1 MGKPKIIYSAGSIA
15 SNDTAISSKGSK
27 GSVGSRTFDQ
37 STSSKRPTHKSYGQN
52 AKLHIA
58 MTTTSFDGGDY
69 LDLSTAEEFSV
80 SDAWFW
86 VFAFVD
92 LDTTTDCILAYS
104 SDNGGYI
111 GIEAGGNGIIW
122 HNNSTRDSETTIAT
136 NNTDNSSISYSFGTD
151 VEILIVST
159 VGGNNLINFHNIDG
173 ALIAT
178 NGSADG
184 ACTTWNLDRIGA
196 NSSTSTEF
204 VGELIA
210 ASFYSGSDMPPAT
223 TEFFE
228 GIGNC
233 YKQWKN

>member
-1 MGKPKIIYSAGSIA
+1 MGKPKIRYSADLIA
-15 SNDTAISSKGSK
+15 SNDTAISSKASK
-27 GSVGSRTFDQ
+27 GSVGSRTFGQ
-37 STSSKRPTHKSYGQN
+37 SVSAKQPTHKSHGEN
-52 AKLHIA
+52 AKLHGA

-69 LDLSTAEEFSV
+69 LDLSTAEEFAV
-80 SDAWFW
+80 SEAWLW

-111 GIEAGGNGIIW
+111 GIEAGGNGIVYRS
-122 HNNSTRDSETTIAT
+122 NSSRANETTIAT

-151 VEILIVST
+151 VEILIASSA
-159 VGGNNLINFHNIDG
+159 GGNNKINFYNIDG

-178 NGSADG
+178 NGAPAG
-184 ACTTWNLDRIGA
+184 ACVTWNLDRIGA

-204 VGELIA
+204 VGELIDVRL
-210 ASFYSGSDMPPAT
+210 YNGSDMPPSTAD
-223 TEFFE
+223 FLQA
-228 GIGNC
+228 IGNY